1 MEEHASIFGLTQ
13 DRLPVLRIYY
23 RVFLDELF
31 GWCVQVSGERLDIAA
46 GHVHA
51 GFSATVGA
59 SLAIDLL
66 LHLTSDPAK
75 QMIGNM
81 VRFEKPPKAEV
92 LSRIRF
98 RETADLDEVGDHAS
112 SILPPARGGRSSLR
126 QRTATAP
133 RPVFNFVHGY
143 AASKSPTRHNSW
155 SALQLNPDHLK
166 RLVAQIFRE
175 VIES

>member
-66 LHLTSDPAK
+66 LHL
-75 QMIGNM
+75 
-81 VRFEKPPKAEV
+81 RR
-92 LSRIRF
+92 LSRQEICIAVNRFDRF
-98 RETADLDEVGDHAS
+98 RS
-112 SILPPARGGRSSLR
+112 RR
-126 QRTATAP
+126 
-133 RPVFNFVHGY
+133 
-143 AASKSPTRHNSW
+143 
-155 SALQLNPDHLK
+155 
-166 RLVAQIFRE
+166 
-175 VIES
+175 

>member
-1 MEEHASIFGLTQ
+1 MSADHSRDTGTPDRHADELRTPCRDCHGGTASIFGLTQ

-31 GWCVQVSGERLDIAA
+31 GWYVQVSGERLDIAA

-98 RETADLDEVGDHAS
+98 RENADLDEVGDHAS
-112 SILPPARGGRSSLR
+112 SILPPAGGGRSSLR
-126 QRTATAP
+126 QSTATAP
-133 RPVFNFVHGY
+133 RPVFTAMQRRNLRPRHG
-143 AASKSPTRHNSW
+143 PC
-155 SALQLNPDHLK
+155 
-166 RLVAQIFRE
+166 
-175 VIES
+175 